1 MSSEESPAETTP
13 LVEPAKVPAGEK
25 RAGGKLRFL
34 LPLGIFGLLIVL
46 LLFGLGNNPRLVPSP
61 LIDKAVPKFSLPQL
75 QGDGPAFTEKE
86 FLGKVSLFNVWASW
100 CVTCR
105 EEHPLL
111 MQVAKNT
118 DIPIF
123 GLNYK
128 DEKPDALRWLA
139 QFGDPYTTSVVDK
152 EGRVGIDWGV
162 YGVPET
168 FVVDH
173 RGFIRYKHIG
183 AIKPNDMEEKIL
195 PLVSEL
201 REAAKTSEAATKP
214 N

>member
-1 MSSEESPAETTP
+1 MSSEEPSTDTAPLAESPA
-13 LVEPAKVPAGEK
+13 VPADEK
-25 RAGGKLRFL
+25 RSGGKLRFL

-46 LLFGLGNNPRLVPSP
+46 FVFGLGNNPRLVPSP

-111 MQVAKNT
+111 MQLAQTT

-139 QFGDPYTTSVVDK
+139 QFGDPYTTSIVDK
-152 EGRVGIDWGV
+152 DGRVGIDWGV

-173 RGFIRYKHIG
+173 KGFIRYKHIG
-183 AIKPNDMEEKIL
+183 AIRPKDMEEKIL
-195 PLVSEL
+195 PLVNEL
-201 REAAKTSEAATKP
+201 RQAAKQSAPANKP